1 MLCASVMN
9 VLMSGALEWRMWD
22 FSPLI
27 ADVIG
32 LVDPVN
38 GRDYCTE
45 FLVSELLRTPTLD
58 FM

>member
-1 MLCASVMN
+1 VLCASVMN

-22 FSPLI
+22 LSPLI

-38 GRDYCTE
+38 GTDCCTE
-45 FLVSELLRTPTLD
+45 FLVNELLRTPTLD

>member
-1 MLCASVMN
+1 VLCASVMN
-9 VLMSGALEWRMWD
+9 VLVSGALEWRMWD
-22 FSPLI
+22 LSPLI

-38 GRDYCTE
+38 GRDCCME